1 MNRINAVLYFSRYL
15 VLCLAIY
22 PAAIHAYI
30 GPGAGI
36 SAIGALV
43 AVVATVALALFGF
56 VWYPIKRLMRKRR
69 QENQQQQDPGEEQKK

>member
-1 MNRINAVLYFSRYL
+1 MNRMYAVLPFLRYL

-22 PAAIHAYI
+22 PAASHAYI

-36 SAIGALV
+36 SAIGALI

-69 QENQQQQDPGEEQKK
+69 QQNQQQHDSGEEQK